1 MAKCREG
8 CQCKR
13 HSSYTRTPEMR
24 ARASGAMALKW
35 EERKQNPQQMDSIRA
50 AMSAG
55 HVGEW
60 TEERRNSVSEFMRQR
75 PHSQETNEKRSRTLR
90 SKPSRGFSIEA
101 TGYKR
106 LTGLHDHPLST
117 SGGVVSEHRK
127 VLFDRIGP
135 GPHECHWNEMYGC
148 GRASLEWGGLQGDSL
163 CVDHLDDDRTNN
175 SPENLVPSCIACNL
189 RRGRERKVM

>member
-1 MAKCREG
+1 
-8 CQCKR
+8 
-13 HSSYTRTPEMR
+13 MR